1 MEMIV
6 PDRGAL
12 SAKAREAE
20 RTAAESE
27 KAANLNFMVP
37 SLGPGIELT
46 VPGTRRVRCK
56 ATDNLK
62 TTTGCRLVNRRSGL
76 SETESIVDR
85 GAVRAKGE
93 FASRIFV

>member
-1 MEMIV
+1 METIV
-6 PDRGAL
+6 PDIGVL

-46 VPGTRRVRCK
+46 VRGRNTPGPVQSHRQPQ
-56 ATDNLK
+56 NNH
-62 TTTGCRLVNRRSGL
+62 RL
-76 SETESIVDR
+76 
-85 GAVRAKGE
+85 
-93 FASRIFV
+93 